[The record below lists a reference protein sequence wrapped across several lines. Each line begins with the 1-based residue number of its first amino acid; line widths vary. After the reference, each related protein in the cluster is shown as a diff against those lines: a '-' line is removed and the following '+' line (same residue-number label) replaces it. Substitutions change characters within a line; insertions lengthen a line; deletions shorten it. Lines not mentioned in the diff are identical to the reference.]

1 MDEMGHTRCSV
12 LTPDVTEPRQQAPP
26 PRSSSQL
33 MKAALRRDAHYRM
46 FRQQVVLVA
55 GESYPYVI
63 GSLSSTFS
71 SHQHCSALLLLLL
84 EGLSNARSVSE
95 EDNSA

>member
-12 LTPDVTEPRQQAPP
+12 LTPDVTEPKQQAPP

-46 FRQQVVLVA
+46 FWQQVLVA
-55 GESYPYVI
+55 GDSYPYVI

-95 EDNSA
+95 EDHSA